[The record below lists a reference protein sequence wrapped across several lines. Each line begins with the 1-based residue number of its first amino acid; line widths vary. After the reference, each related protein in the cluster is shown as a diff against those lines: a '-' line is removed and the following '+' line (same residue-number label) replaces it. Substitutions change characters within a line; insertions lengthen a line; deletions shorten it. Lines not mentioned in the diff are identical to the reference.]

1 MAISKIHAL
10 YNTIGKAIS
19 YITDESKTKGGCL
32 VSSFGCSV
40 GTAAIEMK
48 LTAAQ
53 GRKTGNRIGYH
64 MFQSFSPEDELTPEK
79 AHELGKE
86 FADQMLKGKYEYV
99 ISTHIDK
106 GHIHNHIIFNS
117 TSFYDFKKY
126 HHDKADT
133 QRMQSINDKICTEN
147 NLSVIEKKSG
157 ARGKSRYE
165 YLQSKA
171 GNSWKD
177 KLRADIDKSIL
188 EAKSFDDFVEIMKLE
203 GYAVERRG
211 KFYRFKAPEQERFI
225 RLKESTL
232 GADYTEE
239 AIIQR
244 IANPVKDKN
253 IKKEETKAVETKS
266 EASKKAETATSKDK
280 KIAKKQDYKP
290 NKKRIN
296 LIVDISK
303 NIKAQQSHAYEQ
315 ALVRSNINTLVKTM
329 NFLIN
334 NNIQTSEDFSK
345 LYFSKSAEYE
355 FLRNDIKQSDIQL
368 IKLSEKIKFTK
379 DYKHYHNLY
388 MAAMRAGVHTKFYK
402 EHETEIVSFKAA
414 QLYFKRS
421 EINPDIVNLS
431 DLFNEYKMI
440 KNQKYEM
447 SKSFTEIKKDLKE
460 LDTIRQNVETAL
472 SIELIEKEKTD
483 FSTYQEDM
491 QDKKN
496 DNIER

>member
-19 YITDESKTKGGCL
+19 YITDETKTKEGCL

-48 LTAAQ
+48 LTAQQ

-64 MFQSFSPEDELTPEK
+64 MFQAFSPEDEVTPEK

-99 ISTHIDK
+99 IATHVDK

-126 HHDKADT
+126 HHDKKDT
-133 QRMQSINDKICTEN
+133 QRMQDINDKICEEN
-147 NLSVIEKKSG
+147 NLSVIVEKSG
-157 ARGKSRYE
+157 ARGKSQYE
-165 YLQSKA
+165 YKHSKA
-171 GNSWKD
+171 GTSWKD
-177 KLRADIDKSIL
+177 KLRFDIDKTIL
-188 EAKSFDDFVEIMKLE
+188 EAKSFDDFIEIMKLE

-211 KFYRFKAPEQERFI
+211 KFLRFKAPEQDRFI

-244 IANPVKDKN
+244 IANPFKEKN
-253 IKKEETKAVETKS
+253 LKKEEISVIEHETKTAKNA
-266 EASKKAETATSKDK
+266 EKAKTKTG
-280 KIAKKQDYKP
+280 KIAKKQPYKP
-290 NKKRIN
+290 DKKRIN
-296 LIVDISK
+296 LIIDISK
-303 NIKAQQSHAYEQ
+303 NIKAQESHAYEQ

-334 NNIQTSEDFSK
+334 NNIQTPQDFSK
-345 LYFSKSAEYE
+345 LYISKSSEYD
-355 FLRNDIKQSDIQL
+355 FLRKDVNNCNEEL

-388 MAAMRAGVHTKFYK
+388 VAAMRAGTHTKFYK

-414 QLYFKRS
+414 QLYFTRT
-421 EINPDIVNLS
+421 ETNPDKVNLS
-431 DLFNEYKMI
+431 ELYSEYNMLKIQKNEMY
-440 KNQKYEM
+440 
-447 SKSFTEIKKDLKE
+447 KSFTEIKKELKE
-460 LDTIRQNVETAL
+460 LDIIRQNVENTL
-472 SIELIEKEKTD
+472 SVELIEKSEISKH
-483 FSTYQEDM
+483 QNDM
-491 QDKKN
+491 QEKKN
-496 DNIER
+496 ENIER